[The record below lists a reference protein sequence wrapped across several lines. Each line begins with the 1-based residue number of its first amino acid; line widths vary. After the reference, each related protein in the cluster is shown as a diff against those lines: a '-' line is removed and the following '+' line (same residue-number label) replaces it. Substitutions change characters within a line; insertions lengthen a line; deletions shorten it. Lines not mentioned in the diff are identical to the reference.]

1 MIRFRKASPGDALL
15 LTTLARE
22 IYKEHY
28 LHLWYPGGANWY
40 MNEYAYALHKIEHE
54 LLDSNVEYYLALEND
69 IPVGYMKL
77 LLNASLPG
85 YESNEALEVE
95 RIYLLKAITGK
106 GTGRQ
111 LMRMAMEKAKALKKN
126 IIFLKAM
133 DSSAEA
139 IQFYQKLGYSIC
151 GTLQL
156 PLPAFSLMK
165 VEYRGMLILKMGVL

>member
-1 MIRFRKASPGDALL
+1 MISFRKASPGDARL

-28 LHLWYPGGANWY
+28 LHLWYPGGAQWY
-40 MNEYAYALHKIEHE
+40 MNEYAYAMDKIQHE
-54 LLDSNVEYYLALEND
+54 LLDPNVEYYLALEND
-69 IPVGYMKL
+69 IPAGYMKL
-77 LLNASLPG
+77 LLNAHLTG
-85 YESNEALEVE
+85 YGSNEALEVE
-95 RIYLLKAITGK
+95 RIYLLKAISGK

-111 LMRMAMEKAKALKKN
+111 LMQMAMEKAKALKKN

-151 GTLQL
+151 GSLQL

-165 VEYRGMLILKMGVL
+165 EEYRGMLVLKMEVL